1 MIAKKNKREKR
12 EREREREKAQ
22 GNLTLNGVERKRR
35 KESEGV

>member
-12 EREREREKAQ
+12 EREREGERAQ

>member
-1 MIAKKNKREKR
+1 MIAKKNKRENR

>member
-1 MIAKKNKREKR
+1 MIAKKNKRENR
-12 EREREREKAQ
+12 ERERERERAQ

>member
-12 EREREREKAQ
+12 ERERERKRAQ

>member
-12 EREREREKAQ
+12 ERERERERAQ
-22 GNLTLNGVERKRR
+22 GNRTLNGVERKRR